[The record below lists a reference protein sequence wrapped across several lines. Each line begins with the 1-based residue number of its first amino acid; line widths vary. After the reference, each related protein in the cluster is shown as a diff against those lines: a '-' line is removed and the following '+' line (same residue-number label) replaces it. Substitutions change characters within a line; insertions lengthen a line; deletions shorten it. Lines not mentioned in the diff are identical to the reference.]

1 MNGADAQRLPDAA
14 GEAAGD
20 RSSTPSNR
28 RAAKWR
34 AILRSFL
41 IMVGLPTGL
50 TGAYYGLVASDMY
63 VSETRYAIR
72 TGEQA
77 PATGLLAS
85 MLGPTATT
93 RAGDDASI
101 VRDYILAR
109 DMLDELDRRLDLRA
123 HYTAPAVDLLSRMRR
138 SSTEEEF
145 LEYYRDKVEVEV
157 EVGTDITV
165 LRVRAFD
172 ADMAQR
178 IAAEIILL
186 SERLVNRMS
195 ERITD
200 DTLRFARR
208 ELGQAEALIRQANQ
222 AVTRFRNESRSI
234 DPGEETSAVLS
245 IITALEGQLAEAKA
259 ELLETESIM
268 HSDSVQVKTLQNR
281 VAALT
286 QQVDS
291 ERARLASES
300 GSDLTRLID
309 GYAPLLLDQ
318 ELAQHRYS
326 SALASLEVARADA
339 QRKQRY
345 LIPFVKPALPDEAIE
360 PERFINTLIVFVAA
374 SLIYG
379 IGALMLA
386 AVYDHMGL

>member
-1 MNGADAQRLPDAA
+1 MNGAEAQRLPNVV
-14 GEAAGD
+14 GEAEAG
-20 RSSTPSNR
+20 RESTSSGRKS
-28 RAAKWR
+28 AKWR

-50 TGAYYGLVASDMY
+50 TGAYYGLVASDVY

-109 DMLDELDRRLDLRA
+109 DMLDELDRRLDLRG
-123 HYTAPAVDLLSRMRR
+123 HYTQPTVDILSRMWRD
-138 SSTEEEF
+138 STEEEF

-172 ADMAQR
+172 AEMAQK

-200 DTLRFARR
+200 DTLHFARR
-208 ELGQAEALIRQANQ
+208 ELGQAETLIRQANQ

-245 IITALEGQLAEAKA
+245 IITGLEGQLAGAKA
-259 ELLETESIM
+259 KLLETESIM
-268 HSDSVQVKTLQNR
+268 HSSSVQVKTLQNR

-286 QQVDS
+286 QQVES
-291 ERARLASES
+291 ERSRLASES

-360 PERFINTLIVFVAA
+360 PERFINTLIVFAVA

-386 AVYDHMGL
+386 SVYDHMGL

>member
-1 MNGADAQRLPDAA
+1 MNGVESRGLPGSAEDAGTEVETAPA
-14 GEAAGD
+14 GRPG
-20 RSSTPSNR
+20 R
-28 RAAKWR
+28 WW

-50 TGAYYGLVASDMY
+50 TGIYYWVSASDVF

-77 PATGLLAS
+77 PVTGLLAS
-85 MLGPTATT
+85 MLGPAATT

-109 DMLDELDRRLDLRA
+109 DMLDELDRRQDLRA
-123 HYTAPAVDLLSRMRR
+123 HYAATTVDFLSRLRPDA
-138 SSTEEEF
+138 TEEEF
-145 LEYYRDKVEVEV
+145 LEYYRGKVEVEV
-157 EVGTDITV
+157 EAGTDITV
-165 LRVRAFD
+165 LKVRAFD
-172 ADMAQR
+172 AETAR
-178 IAAEIILL
+178 KIASEIIEL

-208 ELGQAEALIRQANQ
+208 ELGQAETLVRQANQ
-222 AVTRFRNESRSI
+222 AITRFRNESRSI
-234 DPGEETSAVLS
+234 DPGEETAAVLS
-245 IITALEGQLAEAKA
+245 IITSLEGQLAGAKA
-259 ELLETESIM
+259 NLLETQGVM

-281 VAALT
+281 VAALA

-291 ERARLASES
+291 ERARLASEG

-309 GYAPLLLDQ
+309 GYAPLLLEQ

-360 PERFINTLIVFVAA
+360 PERTMNTLIVFFAA
-374 SLIYG
+374 GLIYG

-386 AVYDHMGL
+386 SVYDHMGL

>member
-1 MNGADAQRLPDAA
+1 MTDTGAQRLAGTTTAPVYGGESAPAA
-14 GEAAGD
+14 SRG
-20 RSSTPSNR
+20 R
-28 RAAKWR
+28 WW
-34 AILRSFL
+34 AIVRPFL
-41 IMVGLPTGL
+41 IMVGLPTLL
-50 TGAYYGLVASDMY
+50 TGFYYGLAASDVF

-85 MLGPTATT
+85 MLGPAATT
-93 RAGDDASI
+93 RAGDDASV

-109 DMLDELDRRLDLRA
+109 DMLDELDRRLDLRG
-123 HYTAPAVDLLSRMRR
+123 HYTTASVDILSRLWPDA
-138 SSTEEEF
+138 TEEEF

-157 EVGTDITV
+157 ETGTDITV
-165 LRVRAFD
+165 LRVRAFE
-172 ADMAQR
+172 AEMAR
-178 IAAEIILL
+178 RVAGEIIEL

-208 ELGQAEALIRQANQ
+208 ELTQAETLIRDANQ
-222 AVTRFRNESRSI
+222 AITRFRNESRSI
-234 DPGEETSAVLS
+234 DPGEETAAVLS
-245 IITALEGQLAEAKA
+245 IVTALESQLAGVKA

-286 QQVDS
+286 QQVES
-291 ERARLASES
+291 ERGRLASEG

-309 GYAPLLLDQ
+309 GYAPLLLEQ

-360 PERFINTLIVFVAA
+360 PERIMNTLIVFFAA

-379 IGALMLA
+379 IGVLMLA
-386 AVYDHMGL
+386 SIYDHMGL